1 MTDKDPVEDI
11 YNLTPLQQ
19 GMLFHGLYA
28 ADSGVYWEQLAVTLG
43 AGLDRAA
50 FRLAWRD
57 AIARHGALRTHF
69 HWEELDEPLQ
79 VVRTDIE
86 MPWREEDW
94 RALAPAEFDIKF
106 RALLEE
112 DRRQGYDF
120 AKPPLMRFYLIA
132 GPADRFSFVWC
143 HHHILLD
150 GWSGAIV
157 FRDVSTLYEAHRRG
171 ESVRLPRPR
180 PFRDHVLWLLDQDD
194 GAAKAFWR
202 AYLRGISGPPLAS
215 VQMGKPR
222 PIPQRFRQDVRSLPK
237 DAAEHLRIFARRER
251 LTLNVIVQG
260 AWALL
265 LSHYGGA
272 FDVVF
277 GTTVSGRPPDL
288 GGAGDMVGL
297 FINTV
302 PVRVLLDPQM
312 EVLAWLH
319 GLQAAQTERSGF
331 EHLSLAE
338 IQACSGLAADLP
350 LFDSILSVETF
361 PVDALL
367 GGGES
372 SLRID
377 RVDAFEQTNYPLA
390 TVVSPADDALSLK
403 ITADADRFD
412 AANLAR
418 MLEHFAALLTSL
430 ADHPTARLTDLTLE
444 PAARLPAQAR
454 DPRLDGGGVHRRVEG
469 WAERTPDAVAVIG
482 DAGSLTYRD
491 LNARAN
497 RLSKS
502 LRGQGIGPEALV
514 GICADRSPAMVV
526 ALLGV
531 LKAGGAYL
539 PLDPGYPL
547 ERLRFMAAD
556 AGISLLLTD
565 SSALGTAML
574 ADLPAVRRL
583 DIEGLDEHAADQAGD
598 DLPETAIT
606 AETLA
611 YVIYTSGSTG
621 RPKGVMIDHGAL
633 LNHMQWM
640 IGAFSFDHTVRVF
653 QKTPFSFDAS
663 VWEFFLPLMCGGTL
677 VLARPDGHQD
687 PDYLVKTIRD
697 RRVTVLQAVPS
708 LLGHLAEHEAFG
720 ACETLTHVF
729 SGGEALTAALS
740 RRLQQRV
747 PAILCN
753 LYGPTE
759 ACIDATFQICARDGD
774 MAASG
779 DVPIGQ
785 PITNNF
791 VQIRDAWGHP
801 APAGGAG
808 ELWIGGHGLARGYR
822 NRADLTAQKFGAAPD
837 GAGRVYRT
845 GDLVRQQSD
854 GTLHFLGRIDEQVK
868 LRGYRIELGEIET
881 VLERHPDIA
890 RAAVMLREDRPGQ
903 QSLAAFVT
911 VRAGRA
917 DIADALRDL
926 ARQALPNYMVPAHY
940 VVLDELPQT
949 PSGKLDR
956 RALSSWQP
964 PSVSPADHAAPKSET
979 ERQVASVWESVL
991 KLTALGIHDN
1001 FFQLGGHSLTAV
1013 QVVSRL
1019 REAFEVSIPLA
1030 VLFDLPTVSGLA
1042 GWIEAC
1048 RTAKSGPPEAD
1059 GDFEEISL

>member
-1 MTDKDPVEDI
+1 MADKDPVEDI

-43 AGLDRAA
+43 GDLDRAA

-57 AIARHGALRTHF
+57 VIARHPALRTHF

-79 VVRTDIE
+79 VVRTEIE
-86 MPWREEDW
+86 MPWQEEDW
-94 RALAPAEFDIKF
+94 RSLTPAEFDTRF
-106 RALLEE
+106 HALLEA
-112 DRRQGYDF
+112 DRQQGYDF
-120 AKPPLMRFYLIA
+120 AQPPLMRFYLIA
-132 GPADRFSFVWC
+132 APDGRFSFLWC

-157 FRDVSTLYEAHRRG
+157 FRDVAALYEAHRRG
-171 ESVRLPRPR
+171 EPARLPRPR

-194 GAAKAFWR
+194 GPAKAFWR
-202 AYLRGISGPPLAS
+202 DYLQGVSGPVLAPAKTS
-215 VQMGKPR
+215 KAQPA
-222 PIPQRFRQDVRSLPK
+222 PQRFRQDARSLPN
-237 DAAEHLRIFARRER
+237 ATAEQLRNFARRER

-265 LSHYGGA
+265 VSHYGGA
-272 FDVVF
+272 FDIVF

-288 GGAGDMVGL
+288 GGADDMVGL

-302 PVRVLLDPQM
+302 PVRAILDPDR

-319 GLQAAQTERSGF
+319 ILQAAQAERSGF

-367 GGGES
+367 GSGEA
-372 SLRID
+372 SLRIE

-390 TVVSPADDALSLK
+390 LVVSPADDGLSLK

-412 AANLAR
+412 AMGLAR
-418 MLEHFAALLTSL
+418 MLDHFAALLTGL
-430 ADHPTARLTDLTLE
+430 AEHPTARLTDLMLE
-444 PAARLPAQAR
+444 PAARPSSPLPAL
-454 DPRLDGGGVHRRVEG
+454 RLEGGGVHRHIER
-469 WAERTPDAVAVIG
+469 WADRTPDAVAVIG
-482 DAGSLTYRD
+482 DADSLSYRA
-491 LNARAN
+491 LNDGADRLAR
-497 RLSKS
+497 S
-502 LRGQGIGPEALV
+502 LRRQGIGPEALV
-514 GICADRSPAMVV
+514 GVCAERSLALVV

-547 ERLRFMAAD
+547 DRLRFMAED
-556 AGISLLLTD
+556 AGISLLLTE
-565 SSALGTAML
+565 SPALGAAVL
-574 ADLPAVRRL
+574 ADLPTVPLL
-583 DIEGLDEHAADQAGD
+583 DLSAPDESIDDQAE
-598 DLPETAIT
+598 PAIT

-621 RPKGVMIDHGAL
+621 RPKGVMIEHGAL

-640 IGAFSFDHTVRVF
+640 IDTFSFDHTIRVL

-687 PDYLVKTIRD
+687 PDYLVETIRD
-697 RRVTVLQAVPS
+697 RRVTVFQAVPS
-708 LLGHLAEHEAFG
+708 LLAHLAEHEGFG
-720 ACETLTHVF
+720 ACMSLTHLF
-729 SGGEALTAALS
+729 SGGEVLTAALS

-747 PAILCN
+747 PAALCN

-759 ACIDATFQICARDGD
+759 ACIDATFQICDGD
-774 MAASG
+774 MAATG

-785 PITNNF
+785 PITHDF

-801 APAGGAG
+801 APLGVAG

-822 NRADLTAQKFGAAPD
+822 NRPELTAQKFAAAPD

-845 GDLVRQQSD
+845 GDLVRQQPD

-868 LRGYRIELGEIET
+868 LRGYRIELGEIES
-881 VLERHPDIA
+881 VLEQHPDIA
-890 RAAVMLREDRPGQ
+890 RAAVILHEDRPGQ

-911 VRAGRA
+911 LRADRA
-917 DIADALRDL
+917 DIADALRDF
-926 ARQALPNYMVPAHY
+926 ARQALPTYMVPAHY
-940 VVLDELPQT
+940 IVLDDLPQI

-956 RALSSWQP
+956 STLSRWQP
-964 PSVSPADHAAPKSET
+964 LAASPAEHAAPDTET
-979 ERQVASVWESVL
+979 ERRIAAIWESVL
-991 KLTALGIHDN
+991 KVTAIGIHDN

-1013 QVVSRL
+1013 QIVSRL
-1019 REAFEVSIPLA
+1019 RETFEVGIPLV
-1030 VLFDLPTVSGLA
+1030 VLFDLPTVAGLA

-1048 RTAKSGPPEAD
+1048 RTAQSDAAD

>member
-57 AIARHGALRTHF
+57 VIARHPALRTHF

-79 VVRTDIE
+79 VVRTEVE

-94 RALAPAEFDIKF
+94 RSLTLAEFDTRF
-106 RALLEE
+106 RALLDE
-112 DRRQGYDF
+112 DRQQGYDF
-120 AKPPLMRFYLIA
+120 AQPPLMRFYLIA
-132 GPADRFSFVWC
+132 APDGGFSFLWC

-157 FRDVSTLYEAHRRG
+157 FRDVAALYEAHRRG
-171 ESVRLPRPR
+171 EPARLPRPR

-194 GAAKAFWR
+194 GPAKAFWR
-202 AYLRGISGPPLAS
+202 NYLRGVSGPVLAPVKTS
-215 VQMGKPR
+215 KAPPV
-222 PIPQRFRQDVRSLPK
+222 PQRFRQDARFLPNA
-237 DAAEHLRIFARRER
+237 AAERLRSVARRER

-265 LSHYGGA
+265 LSHYGGS

-288 GGAGDMVGL
+288 GGSGDMVGL

-302 PVRVLLDPQM
+302 PVRALLDPDR

-319 GLQAAQTERSGF
+319 AQQAAQTERSGF

-350 LFDSILSVETF
+350 LFDSILSVENF

-367 GGGES
+367 GSGES

-390 TVVSPADDALSLK
+390 IVVSPADDGLSLK

-412 AANLAR
+412 AAGLAR
-418 MLEHFAALLTSL
+418 LLEHFAALLTGL
-430 ADHPTARLTDLTLE
+430 AEHPTAKLTDLTLE
-444 PAARLPAQAR
+444 PVAPSPSPVPAR
-454 DPRLDGGGVHRRVEG
+454 RLEGGGVHRRIELWVG
-469 WAERTPDAVAVIG
+469 RTPDADAVIA
-482 DAGSLTYRD
+482 DAGSLTYRE
-491 LNARAN
+491 LNDRADRLAR
-497 RLSKS
+497 S

-514 GICADRSPAMVV
+514 GICAERSLAMVV

-547 ERLRFMAAD
+547 DRLRFMAAD
-556 AGISLLLTD
+556 AGISLLLTE
-565 SSALGTAML
+565 SRALGAALL
-574 ADLPAVRRL
+574 ADLPTVPLLDLGAPDEAV
-583 DIEGLDEHAADQAGD
+583 DDQD
-598 DLPETAIT
+598 DPAIT

-621 RPKGVMIDHGAL
+621 RPKGVMIEHGAL

-640 IGAFSFDHTVRVF
+640 IDAFAFDHTVRVF

-663 VWEFFLPLMCGGTL
+663 AWEFFLPLMCGGTL

-687 PDYLVKTIRD
+687 PDYLVRTIRD
-697 RRVTVLQAVPS
+697 RRVTVFQAVPS
-708 LLGHLAEHEAFG
+708 LLAHLAEHEGFG
-720 ACETLTHVF
+720 ACTSLTHLF
-729 SGGEALTAALS
+729 SGGEVLTAGLS
-740 RRLQQRV
+740 RRLQQCL
-747 PAILCN
+747 PALLCN

-759 ACIDATFQICARDGD
+759 ACIDATFQICDGEV
-774 MAASG
+774 AATG

-785 PITNNF
+785 PITHNF

-801 APAGGAG
+801 APAGVAG

-822 NRADLTAQKFGAAPD
+822 NRPALTAQKFAAAPD
-837 GAGRVYRT
+837 GAGRIYRT
-845 GDLVRQQSD
+845 GDLVRQQPD

-868 LRGYRIELGEIET
+868 LRGYRIELGEIES

-890 RAAVMLREDRPGQ
+890 RAAVILREDQPEQ
-903 QSLAAFVT
+903 HSLAAFVT
-911 VRAGRA
+911 LRVGCT
-917 DIADALRDL
+917 DIADALRDF
-926 ARQALPNYMVPAHY
+926 ARQALPIYMVPAHY
-940 VVLDELPQT
+940 VVLDDLPQT

-956 RALSSWQP
+956 STLSRWQP
-964 PSVSPADHAAPKSET
+964 PAASPAEHAAPDTET
-979 ERQVASVWESVL
+979 ERRIAAIWESVL
-991 KLTALGIHDN
+991 KVTAVGRHDN

-1013 QVVSRL
+1013 QIVARL
-1019 REAFEVSIPLA
+1019 RETFEVGIPLV
-1030 VLFDLPTVSGLA
+1030 VLFDLPTVAGLA

-1048 RTAKSGPPEAD
+1048 RTAQSDPAEAD